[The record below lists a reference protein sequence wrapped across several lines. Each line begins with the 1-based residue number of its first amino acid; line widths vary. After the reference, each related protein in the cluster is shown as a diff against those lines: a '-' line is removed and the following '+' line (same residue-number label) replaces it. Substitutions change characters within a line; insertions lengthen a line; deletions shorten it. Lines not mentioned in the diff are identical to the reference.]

1 MSDTPSVEERLAAA
15 EAAIAELQRRLDAPA
30 ENWLARMTGSV
41 GDDPAFDEVLAYGRE
56 YRAGGD
62 PLRD

>member
-15 EAAIAELQRRLDAPA
+15 EAAIVQLQQRLESPA
-30 ENWLARMTGSV
+30 NWLDRLAGSV

-62 PLRD
+62 PVARP